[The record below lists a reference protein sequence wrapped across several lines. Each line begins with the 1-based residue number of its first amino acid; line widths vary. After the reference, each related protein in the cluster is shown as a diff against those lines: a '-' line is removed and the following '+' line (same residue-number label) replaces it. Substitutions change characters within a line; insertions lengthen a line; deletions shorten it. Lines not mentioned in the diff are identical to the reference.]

1 MLGPTEAFVSLAAFV
16 MTFVATG
23 WRPGDSFP
31 EGQIFLAASGAA
43 FTAIVLGQAAN
54 AFACRSTVRPAW
66 RVPLRSNPL
75 LLGGVAAELAM
86 LVLFLYFP
94 PLADL
99 LGQAGPTWVGFAVAL
114 VALPAVVL
122 VDALHKHVIRSH
134 RLPGDP
140 RSRRQSGAV

>member
-1 MLGPTEAFVSLAAFV
+1 VLGPTEALVSLAAFV

-31 EGQIFLAASGAA
+31 EGQILLAASGAA

-66 RVPLRSNPL
+66 RIPLRTNPL
-75 LLGGVAAELAM
+75 LVGGVAAELAM
-86 LVLFLYFP
+86 VAVFLYVP

-99 LGQAGPTWVGFAVAL
+99 LGQAGPTVAGFAVAL
-114 VALPAVVL
+114 FAIPAVL
-122 VDALHKHVIRSH
+122 AADTAQKWMA
-134 RLPGDP
+134 G
-140 RSRRQSGAV
+140 RRHADRT